1 MKPVIP
7 SRIASWWPAIA
18 LGACAVSHPAHA
30 VTQPVTFN
38 VLNASATLSSPF
50 LGGDNLR
57 LDTLV
62 TTQAGALL
70 QTITFTLGAGV
81 SGFTGEAAWEIST
94 ATGTAP
100 RLTGVNIDLFDAS
113 NVLVASDTF
122 AGTLGGFA
130 HSTFAGPIGPGTY
143 KVVATGTGVRDSSLD
158 LTLSFTSAVPEPQ
171 TLSLMLAGI
180 GIAGLSSL
188 RARPRQ

>member
-1 MKPVIP
+1 MKPVTRSP
-7 SRIASWWPAIA
+7 IATWWPAIV
-18 LGACAVSHPAHA
+18 LGVCAVSNPAHA

-38 VLNASATLSSPF
+38 VLNASATLPTPF

-62 TTQAGALL
+62 TTQTGALL

-81 SGFTGEAAWEIST
+81 TGLTGEAAWEIST

-100 RLTGVNIDLFDAS
+100 RLIGVNIDIFDAS
-113 NVLVASDTF
+113 SVLVASDTF
-122 AGTLGGFA
+122 AGVLGGFA
-130 HSTFAGPIGPGTY
+130 HSTFASAIGPGTY

-171 TLSLMLAGI
+171 TVSMMLAGI
-180 GIAGLSSL
+180 GIVGLSGL
-188 RARPRQ
+188 RARRRR